1 MTLTSSPV
9 GKISLCVKPHLNH
22 LVFSTRNGVF
32 DYSFGQTEIS
42 MRYTNRICSRD
53 EAVDAEEV
61 GAGHA
66 GPAQASSCLR
76 AGVLAGQVVETVDAA
91 EVGADREG
99 HQLLGAAQA
108 EAHLR
113 PAHCVLV
120 AVAGGGGAVLQRSHA
135 VTPTDSYIAAPRARR
150 AHTRLGQKR
159 DSSSESWSRMTR
171 SRLASAN
178 SRPQC

>member
-1 MTLTSSPV
+1 
-9 GKISLCVKPHLNH
+9 
-22 LVFSTRNGVF
+22 
-32 DYSFGQTEIS
+32 

-113 PAHCVLV
+113 RAHGVLM

-135 VTPTDSYIAAPRARR
+135 VTRTSPGHGPRVHIQDSDKYE
-150 AHTRLGQKR
+150 TRHPGLG
-159 DSSSESWSRMTR
+159 
-171 SRLASAN
+171 
-178 SRPQC
+178 